1 MKIIWN
7 ELSLSLFLS
16 YKRLICL
23 TWYSSLAKEEYQLD
37 KILQTLTIL
46 KTNPVINF
54 FFLILVWST
63 RSKHNLPTSSPDI
76 LGLGKK
82 KNTISFQSPV
92 GRQTNNGHIMVLV
105 LQSLFPMQTPLQDP
119 GWCSHLLMAVGWPV
133 WDKQTG

>member
-7 ELSLSLFLS
+7 ELFPFFMS

-23 TWYSSLAKEEYQLD
+23 TWYSSLTKEEYQLD

-76 LGLGKK
+76 LRLGKK
-82 KNTISFQSPV
+82 KNTISFQPPV
-92 GRQTNNGHIMVLV
+92 GRQTNSGHIMILV

-133 WDKQTG
+133 WDRRTG